1 MAPSTDQTL
10 HYIYGQDGAVAALV
24 LILVN
29 AVIAS
34 ALLLGACAFCK
45 IFKTKK
51 FNIMN
56 SREQRPKSELTKMTK
71 QTEDKT
77 QETNGTKNGA
87 IVTGTGGESE
97 EKGEGSTMSP
107 RPRNGMVHGSVN
119 NEHDTTPPNLPHR
132 VLPPPPENLQAAP
145 PASEEQDPLY
155 DTVKDI
161 KEVETRQAS
170 ARSNEVPHPP
180 SYQET
185 TSPLPSHEADEK
197 KDDGKTQVVDEP
209 LYAVIH
215 KGHSVKKTPPAQDP
229 AGEKSTPLQNVNCDH
244 QRMEVNVSM
253 EQKTP
258 EPSKIVDSMLSK
270 CRKKSIKTAQLKI
283 HDTAVNV
290 GQEDPPAIPERHFDI
305 ESEFKEFTIEDTEV
319 AGEPPAST

>member
-1 MAPSTDQTL
+1 M
-10 HYIYGQDGAVAALV
+10 IGVKYG
-24 LILVN
+24 
-29 AVIAS
+29 
-34 ALLLGACAFCK
+34 LLGGGPPIEK
-45 IFKTKK
+45 
-51 FNIMN
+51 
-56 SREQRPKSELTKMTK
+56 TK

-170 ARSNEVPHPP
+170 ARSNKEDTRNISKNPPENQGSPKVERTNPLYVSADEVPHPP